1 MHVLPM
7 RRVRSP
13 DCGQDRRPSRHLFAV
28 QRVGRT
34 MRRRAVIRG
43 LCALLLGAAVGCDP
57 LDVLGSGISGDPRLD
72 VAWSTVRTG
81 AFASGQV
88 VLGEDSAG
96 TTGRVYVPAS
106 FDPDVPIGL
115 LVMLH
120 GAGSAGQNYIGT
132 FQALADAHDFIILA
146 PDSKQLTWDMMST
159 TKVGV
164 DVARLGTAIEYVL
177 QRATIDPERL
187 WLAGHSDGASY
198 AITIGTANG
207 DRFRKLMLFAAG
219 IYWSPQKNGRP
230 DVRVVHGQFDP
241 VFPFAEVQR
250 EVVRPLE
257 RAGYAVTFAPH
268 SGGHEIGS
276 EAAEAAILWAK
287 GGS

>member
-1 MHVLPM
+1 M
-7 RRVRSP
+7 
-13 DCGQDRRPSRHLFAV
+13 SR
-28 QRVGRT
+28 
-34 MRRRAVIRG
+34 RRRASSG
-43 LCALLLGAAVGCDP
+43 LALLGLAAALGCNP
-57 LDVLGSGISGDPRLD
+57 LDLLGPGFSGNPRMD
-72 VAWSTVRTG
+72 AAWNTVRTD
-81 AFASGQV
+81 AFATGHVILS
-88 VLGEDSAG
+88 EDSAG
-96 TTGRVYVPAS
+96 TTGRVYVPEH
-106 FDPDVPIGL
+106 FDPAEPIGL

-120 GAGSAGQNYIGT
+120 GGGSAGQNYIGT
-132 FQALADAHDFIILA
+132 FQALANAHDFIILA
-146 PDSKQLTWDMMST
+146 PDSKQLTWDMIST
-159 TKVGV
+159 TRVGV
-164 DVARLGTAIEYVL
+164 DVERLGTAIEYVL
-177 QRATIDPERL
+177 QRATIDPARI